1 MEGAGGNGQ
10 FAAMFTH
17 KGRDLEQNVF
27 LHIHVIVVI
36 GAHGKSIKKQLKGK
50 VAAGFKIKG
59 KKIMLDA
66 RMLGEHPVDVC
77 DDRLDFVDVALAQ
90 AHLLHDAAIC
100 SARRSEG
107 RTVGNEWVST

>member
-50 VAAGFKIKG
+50 VAAGVKIKG
-59 KKIMLDA
+59 EKIMLDA
-66 RMLGEHPVDVC
+66 RMLGEHPVD
-77 DDRLDFVDVALAQ
+77 
-90 AHLLHDAAIC
+90 
-100 SARRSEG
+100 RSEEHTSELQSLM
-107 RTVGNEWVST
+107 RTSYDVFCLKIKK

>member
-1 MEGAGGNGQ
+1 
-10 FAAMFTH
+10 MFTH

-50 VAAGFKIKG
+50 VAAGVKIKG
-59 KKIMLDA
+59 EKIMLDA

-77 DDRLDFVDVALAQ
+77 DDRLDFVDVAIAQ
-90 AHLLHDAAIC
+90 KP
-100 SARRSEG
+100 RSEE
-107 RTVGNEWVST
+107 RRVGKACDSTCRYRWPPDHQKHNKTNTH